1 MMDNRPLIGVTM
13 GDAAG
18 TGPEIIA
25 KGLMAKEITAGCRVV
40 VIGDAGVMRAATGIT
55 GSPLRIRGIKAI
67 EEAAFAAGVIDVIDL
82 QNIDL
87 TRLTRGRVDPMAGK
101 AAYEYIK
108 MAAELAMAG
117 KIEAIATSAINK
129 DALNKAGYHYPG
141 HTELLAELC
150 QVKDV
155 VMMLV
160 SGHLRVMHVTTHV
173 SLEQAIGLVTPE
185 RILILLKITDDALR
199 QLGLTRRL
207 IAVAGLNPHAGEDGL
222 FGDEELKVI
231 APAVATAKQRGF
243 NVIGPLPPDSIFFR
257 AAQGEFDAAVAMYH
271 DQGHIAVKML
281 GIDEGVNVTLGLPI
295 IRTSVE
301 HGTAFDKA
309 GKGTAS
315 PKSLIEAIKLAG
327 IMSRNRRAAA

>member
-1 MMDNRPLIGVTM
+1 
-13 GDAAG
+13 
-18 TGPEIIA
+18 
-25 KGLMAKEITAGCRVV
+25 
-40 VIGDAGVMRAATGIT
+40 MREAIKIT
-55 GSPLRIRGIKAI
+55 GAPFSVRSIKTP
-67 EEAAFAAGVIDVIDL
+67 EEAVSAPGVIDVIDL
-82 QNIDL
+82 KNIDL
-87 TRLTRGRVDPMAGK
+87 TKLVRGKVDPMAGK

-108 MAAELAMAG
+108 LAAELALANRIG
-117 KIEAIATSAINK
+117 AIATSAINK

-150 QVKDV
+150 GIKDV

-160 SGHLRVMHVTTHV
+160 SGRLRVMHVTTHV
-173 SLEQAIGLVTPE
+173 SLENAIKLVTPE
-185 RILILLKITDDALR
+185 RILVLLKITDDALK
-199 QLGLTRRL
+199 QLGVARRL
-207 IAVAGLNPHAGEDGL
+207 IAIAGLNPHAGEDGL
-222 FGDEELKVI
+222 FGDQEIKII
-231 APAVATAKQRGF
+231 APTVEIAKMRGF
-243 NVIGPLPPDSIFFR
+243 NVVGPLPPDSIFFR
-257 AAQGEFDAAVAMYH
+257 AMQGEFDAAVAMYH

-327 IMSRNRRAAA
+327 TMARNRK

>member
-1 MMDNRPLIGVTM
+1 MKDLKPLVGVTM
-13 GDAAG
+13 GDPAG

-25 KGLMAKEITAGCRVV
+25 KALVAPEATPDRNVV
-40 VIGDAGVMRAATGIT
+40 VIGDAGVMRQAIKIT
-55 GSPLRIRGIKAI
+55 GSPLSVKSIGSP
-67 EEAAFAAGVIDVIDL
+67 EEAVFSDGFINVVDL
-82 QNIDL
+82 KNVDL
-87 TRLTRGRVDPMAGK
+87 SRLVRGKVDPMAGK

-108 MAAELAMAG
+108 LAAELALAG
-117 KIEAIATSAINK
+117 RINAIATSAINK

-150 QVKDV
+150 EIKDV

-160 SGHLRVMHVTTHV
+160 SDKLRVMHVTTHV
-173 SLEQAIGLVTPE
+173 SLENAIKLVTPE
-185 RILILLKITDDALR
+185 RILVLLKITDDALK
-199 QLGLTRRL
+199 QLGVARRL
-207 IAVAGLNPHAGEDGL
+207 IAIAGLNPHAGEDGL
-222 FGDEELKVI
+222 FGDQEIKII
-231 APAVATAKQRGF
+231 APAVETAKRRGF
-243 NVIGPLPPDSIFFR
+243 NVVGPLPPDSVFFR

-327 IMSRNRRAAA
+327 TMARNKTR